1 MWHNQKKRI
10 QNMKKLILAAM
21 ALSLMAAPCWIS
33 TEAHA
38 AKTTPA
44 VASGTKAPKASKA
57 KAPDK
62 AKKAS
67 AKAPAK
73 AKKPTAKK
81 KTQAI

>member
-1 MWHNQKKRI
+1 
-10 QNMKKLILAAM
+10 MKKLLLAAM
-21 ALSLMAAPCWIS
+21 ALSLITAPCWII
-33 TEAHA
+33 TEANA
-38 AKTTPA
+38 ANTAPA

-57 KAPDK
+57 KAPAK

-67 AKAPAK
+67 VKAPAK

>member
-1 MWHNQKKRI
+1 
-10 QNMKKLILAAM
+10 MKKLILAAM
-21 ALSLMAAPCWIS
+21 ALSLITAPCWIS
-33 TEAHA
+33 TEANA

-57 KAPDK
+57 KAPAK

-73 AKKPTAKK
+73 AKKSTANK

>member
-1 MWHNQKKRI
+1 
-10 QNMKKLILAAM
+10 MKKLILAAM

-33 TEAHA
+33 TEANA
-38 AKTTPA
+38 ANTAPA

-57 KAPDK
+57 SKAKAPAK

>member
-1 MWHNQKKRI
+1 
-10 QNMKKLILAAM
+10 MKKLLLAAM
-21 ALSLMAAPCWIS
+21 ALSLITAPCWIS
-33 TEAHA
+33 TEANA
-38 AKTTPA
+38 ANTAPA

-57 KAPDK
+57 KAPAK

-73 AKKPTAKK
+73 AKKPSAKK

>member
-1 MWHNQKKRI
+1 
-10 QNMKKLILAAM
+10 MKKLILAAM
-21 ALSLMAAPCWIS
+21 ALSLMTAPCWIS

-57 KAPDK
+57 KAPAKAKTATAKTPAK

-73 AKKPTAKK
+73 AKKSTANK

>member
-1 MWHNQKKRI
+1 
-10 QNMKKLILAAM
+10 MKKLLLAAM
-21 ALSLMAAPCWIS
+21 ALSLITAPCWIS
-33 TEAHA
+33 TEANA
-38 AKTTPA
+38 ANTAPA
-44 VASGTKAPKASKA
+44 VASGTKAPKASKV
-57 KAPDK
+57 KAPAK